1 MQLQPNY
8 IVDNCNNKI
17 AVQLD
22 IKTYE
27 KITEVL
33 ENYALFKY
41 MEENKDGEKLLL
53 EDAKKYYN
61 SLKEK
66 SLKILEVLSIFKF
79 LSTSQFLKLNISNHK
94 SNLVKPVKDLI
105 FYNLI

>member
-8 IVDNCNNKI
+8 IVDNNNRKI

-27 KITEVL
+27 KITETL

-41 MEENKDGEKLLL
+41 MEENKSDEKLSLS
-53 EDAKKYYN
+53 DAKEYYN
-61 SLKEK
+61 SLRQK
-66 SLKILEVLSIFKF
+66 S
-79 LSTSQFLKLNISNHK
+79 
-94 SNLVKPVKDLI
+94 
-105 FYNLI
+105 